1 MSKYDKIN
9 GHDVADLTSKP
20 HQMIPEANTI
30 IERIGI
36 VIDKDKFKT
45 DDIDLL
51 RSSIKEILDDEWD
64 SVDII
69 RKKYT
74 ALRDKQIKND
84 FTKGVIRGLWLA
96 LSVLGE
102 ADFLEDNYEE

>member
-1 MSKYDKIN
+1 MNKYDKIN
-9 GHDVADLTSKP
+9 GHDVADLTNSP
-20 HQMIPEANTI
+20 HQMTPEPN
-30 IERIGI
+30 
-36 VIDKDKFKT
+36 DK
-45 DDIDLL
+45 
-51 RSSIKEILDDEWD
+51 WD

-74 ALRDKQIKND
+74 ALRDKKIKND